1 MLTVVFMIVGVF
13 LIVLQTT
20 VLQVLPGGF
29 GRPDLVYL
37 LVAFA
42 AYRFAWLQGI
52 LLSFTVGW
60 IFDVLVGINM
70 GVYPLE
76 CLFVFSCLKLATS
89 NSPVKASA
97 YEIPLVGVSYFLLQM
112 LVFFFTSITFPE
124 SLPEWS
130 WGEIVRDTLLLI
142 LASIPFFLLFN
153 SLYEALENRAKKSR
167 PVRRQTVR
175 RKR

>member
-1 MLTVVFMIVGVF
+1 MLTLVFMIVGVL

-20 VLQVLPGGF
+20 VLQVLPGVF

-60 IFDVLVGINM
+60 VFDVLVGINL
-70 GVYPLE
+70 GIYPLQ
-76 CLFVFSCLKLATS
+76 CLLVFSCLKLATS

-97 YEIPLVGVSYFLLQM
+97 YEIPLVGVSYFLMQM
-112 LVFFFTSITFPE
+112 LVFLFTSITYSA
-124 SLPEWS
+124 SLPLWS
-130 WGEIVRDTLLLI
+130 WGEVVRETLLLI
-142 LASIPFFLLFN
+142 LACIPFFLLFN

-167 PVRRQTVR
+167 PARRRSVNH
-175 RKR
+175 KR